1 VKRSGFKNRGSGFG
15 PRKEPIKQGT
25 ATLSRSTLNRS
36 RMALKRSG
44 PLKAGKKTLA
54 RRAALKS
61 AIDGYFERTGLIED
75 GIPYAYCQLSGRK
88 IRREEAI
95 PHHKRTRAILRKE
108 GVKNPDD
115 PEHLLILDPWVHME
129 LHGHQMGIPKDPILR
144 ERFMAVAD
152 CKANA
157 LNGLPCERRIV

>member
-1 VKRSGFKNRGSGFG
+1 VKRSGFKSRTEPMKRGQSTLARTSFKG
-15 PRKEPIKQGT
+15 PR
-25 ATLSRSTLNRS
+25 R
-36 RMALKRSG
+36 ALKRSA

-54 RRAALKS
+54 KREALKG
-61 AIDGYFERTGLIED
+61 AIDGYFERIGFIED

-108 GVKNPDD
+108 GVKNLDD
-115 PEHLLILDPWVHME
+115 PKHLLILDPWVHME